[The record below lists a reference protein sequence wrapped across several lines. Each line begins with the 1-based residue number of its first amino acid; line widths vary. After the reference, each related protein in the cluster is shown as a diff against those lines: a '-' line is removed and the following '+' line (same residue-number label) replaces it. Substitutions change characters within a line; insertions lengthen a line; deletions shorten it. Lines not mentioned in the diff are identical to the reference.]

1 MIKQFSFKR
10 TRRGK
15 LACAAVFVACGA
27 LAQSGGGFDIR
38 RSVIAGGGGQ
48 AAGGDFSLTG
58 TAGQP
63 ATQESAGGDFVVRAG
78 FWAQE
83 NVVRPEL
90 IFANGFE

>member
-1 MIKQFSFKR
+1 MNKR
-10 TRRGK
+10 SALRHLSALL
-15 LACAAVFVACGA
+15 LAGGTVLAAGA
-27 LAQSGGGFDIR
+27 LAQTGGGFEIR

-48 AAGGDFSLTG
+48 GAGGDFVLTG

-63 ATQESAGGDFVVRAG
+63 ATQESAGGDFTVRAG

>member
-1 MIKQFSFKR
+1 MNKR
-10 TRRGK
+10 SALHHLSALL
-15 LACAAVFVACGA
+15 LAGGTVLTAGA
-27 LAQSGGGFDIR
+27 FAQSGGGFDIR

-63 ATQESAGGDFVVRAG
+63 ATQESAGGDFTVRAG